1 MRSEAAAPPAPRFAD
16 AALSRACG
24 LPLAH
29 FRTEHVAEQTAR
41 ACSREQVTDI
51 AGLARRLARDPVART
66 RFRRSVAIS
75 HGGMFRDPEQYRLLE
90 RVLLPRLLEDGR
102 RLTAWSAGCA
112 DGSELYTIGVV
123 LERIG
128 ALDRAL
134 LLGSDL
140 LDENL
145 AVARAGSYEGHA
157 IPPAVR
163 ERVRWERRDLVADGP
178 PAGRWRIVL
187 CRNVAI
193 YLAPAARRA
202 LYETLVSALAAR
214 GVLLLGRSERLLDA
228 ASLGLR
234 QVAPH
239 AYERVR

>member
-1 MRSEAAAPPAPRFAD
+1 MRSEGGFAAVAE
-16 AALSRACG
+16 LSLARACG
-24 LPLAH
+24 LPLGH
-29 FRTEHVAEQTAR
+29 FRPEHVKDQVAR
-41 ACSREQVTDI
+41 ACARRGARDAAS
-51 AGLARRLARDPVART
+51 LARLLARDPVART

-75 HGGMFRDPEQYRLLE
+75 HGAMFRDPDQFRLLE

-112 DGSELYTIGVV
+112 GGAELYTLGIV
-123 LERIG
+123 LDRLG

-140 LDENL
+140 LEENI
-145 AVARAGSYEGHA
+145 AAAREGRYEDHE

-163 ERVRWERRDLVADGP
+163 ERVRWDRRDIVDDGP
-178 PAGRWRIVL
+178 PAGRWRLVV

-193 YLAPAARRA
+193 YLAPVARRK
-202 LYETLVSALAAR
+202 LHEALAGAVATR

-234 QVAPH
+234 PVAPH

>member
-1 MRSEAAAPPAPRFAD
+1 MRSDLAPVAE
-16 AALSRACG
+16 LSLTRACG

-29 FRTEHVAEQTAR
+29 FRPEHVAEQIAR
-41 ACSREQVTDI
+41 ACAREHVADQ
-51 AGLARRLARDPVART
+51 AALARRLARDGVART

-75 HGGMFRDPEQYRLLE
+75 HGAIFRDPEQFQLLE

-102 RLTAWSAGCA
+102 RVTTWSAGCA
-112 DGSELYTIGVV
+112 DGAELYTLGIV
-123 LERIG
+123 LERMG

-140 LDENL
+140 LEENL
-145 AVARAGSYEGHA
+145 ATAREGRYEGHEM
-157 IPPAVR
+157 PSEVR
-163 ERVRWERRDLVADGP
+163 LRVRWEQRDLVEDGP
-178 PAGRWRIVL
+178 PAGRWRLIL

-193 YLAPAARRA
+193 YFTPAARRK
-202 LYETLVSALAAR
+202 LYETLVGALATR

-228 ASLGLR
+228 SSLGLR
-234 QVAPH
+234 PVAPH

>member
-1 MRSEAAAPPAPRFAD
+1 MPSEALVADLSLARASGLPLGHFRSDHVAEQVERALARGGFAD
-16 AALSRACG
+16 AAALS
-24 LPLAH
+24 
-29 FRTEHVAEQTAR
+29 
-41 ACSREQVTDI
+41 
-51 AGLARRLARDPVART
+51 RRLARDPDART
-66 RFRRSVAIS
+66 RFRRSIAIS
-75 HGGMFRDPEQYRLLE
+75 HSKMWRDAEQFQLLE

-112 DGSELYTIGVV
+112 DGTELYTLGLV
-123 LERIG
+123 LGRLG
-128 ALDRAL
+128 ALERAL

-145 AVARAGSYEGHA
+145 ALAREGRYDGYE
-157 IPPAVR
+157 IPEAVR
-163 ERVRWERRDLVADGP
+163 TRVRWERRDLVADGP
-178 PAGRWRIVL
+178 PAGRWRLVM

-193 YLAPAARRA
+193 YLAPHARRR

-228 ASLGLR
+228 SSLGLR
-234 QVAPH
+234 PVAPH

>member
-1 MRSEAAAPPAPRFAD
+1 MRSDSALATVAD
-16 AALSRACG
+16 LSLARASG
-24 LPLAH
+24 LPLGH
-29 FRTEHVAEQTAR
+29 FRPEHVSEQIAR
-41 ACSREQVTDI
+41 ACARTGTPD
-51 AGLARRLARDPVART
+51 AAALARLLARDRDART

-75 HGGMFRDPEQYRLLE
+75 HGAIFRDPEQFRLLE

-112 DGSELYTIGVV
+112 DGSELYTLGIV
-123 LERIG
+123 LERMG

-140 LDENL
+140 LEEN
-145 AVARAGSYEGHA
+145 VAAAREGVYPSQPAHE

-163 ERVRWERRDLVADGP
+163 ERVRWDRRDIVADGP
-178 PAGRWRIVL
+178 PAGRWRLVL

-202 LYETLVSALAAR
+202 LYETLVSALATR
-214 GVLLLGRSERLLDA
+214 GVLVLGRSERLLA
-228 ASLGLR
+228 PSSLGLR
-234 QVAPH
+234 PVAPH
-239 AYERVR
+239 AYERLR